1 MHPPGM
7 EREAM
12 QFAVELMHTGKSVHA
27 AVCNRLEIITHE
39 DIDTGSQPWIVP
51 FFRVR
56 MRTDAAMVRGRQT
69 RRGAARHRQRD
80 PHDGQGGQ
88 VTGGCHFAAAIGLAS
103 ELEGAVPSVPDWAL
117 DQHTTAGRRRGR
129 GIEHFRH
136 EGARLVPPPGGKD
149 EYEDDAYRLWALK
162 AKRRP
167 KDDDGQGRLL

>member
-1 MHPPGM
+1 MPRPKSKNGLDAFACLSAQQKCIRRGM

-51 FFRVR
+51 FVRVR

-88 VTGGCHFAAAIGLAS
+88 VTGGLPFRGSDRARVRAGGRGAERPGLGTRPTHDRRPATRQGHRAFPPRGRAACAAA
-103 ELEGAVPSVPDWAL
+103 
-117 DQHTTAGRRRGR
+117 GR
-129 GIEHFRH
+129 
-136 EGARLVPPPGGKD
+136 
-149 EYEDDAYRLWALK
+149 
-162 AKRRP
+162 
-167 KDDDGQGRLL
+167 QGRIRR